1 MRGKEKRGAEL
12 AAVTLEECCYETPQ
26 PGALILPEMILNHC
40 PKPHTLVHE
49 SFTITPPLAYTAL
62 LLTRHMTET

>member
-1 MRGKEKRGAEL
+1 MRERREERRGAEL

-40 PKPHTLVHE
+40 PNPHTRLHE
-49 SFTITPPLAYTAL
+49 SLMITSLAYTAL
-62 LLTRHMTET
+62 LLT